1 MVSLKEEGWKGRVKA
16 CQFPC
21 MALILFFHCFR
32 PLLSIFLTEH
42 LSDSELI
49 ADAATADKMDTAP
62 FLMELTA

>member
-21 MALILFFHCFR
+21 VALILFFRFFR
-32 PLLSIFLTEH
+32 PLLSIFLTAR

-49 ADAATADKMDTAP
+49 ADPATAEKMDTAP
-62 FLMELTA
+62 FLTELTA